1 MVGWIII
8 GLKWGPRGGGQVTV
22 NVLDNGRIFT
32 NQAILDTRVE
42 DTAVEGY
49 DQIHVKEVD
58 LNRLC
63 DGCECQRIANKV
75 VGALARQLGYGYKED
90 EDNDT

>member
-1 MVGWIII
+1 MVGYIII

-22 NVLDNGRIFT
+22 DALDNGRIFT
-32 NQAILDTRVE
+32 DRTLLAIRVE

-49 DQIHVKEVD
+49 DQVHVKEVD
-58 LNRLC
+58 LSRLC
-63 DGCECQRIANKV
+63 AGCECQTIANNV
-75 VGALARQLGYGYKED
+75 VALLAKNIGYKEG